1 VELRESSELRP
12 AGHPSAGSPPG
23 VTLGEEP
30 ATVVLIGQ
38 AQQEN
43 HARGG
48 TGFWLRFWRQPSAI
62 IGTLLLVV
70 LVSMAL
76 GANQL
81 TSHDP
86 FATSN
91 DVLRPPS
98 AAHLLGTD
106 DLGRDLFSGVVHGAR
121 VSLLIGLVSAVT
133 ATVIGVAVG
142 GVAGY
147 AGGLLDD
154 GLMRMTEL
162 FQVIPRFF
170 LALIVVAVLGSNIWL
185 IVLLLGLTY
194 WPGTAR
200 LLRSEVLSLRTR
212 DYVLAARAVGM
223 RESRILVRHVLPGAL
238 PPIITQAALHV
249 GGAILIEAG
258 LSFLGLGDR
267 NVVSW
272 GALLNDAQQFV
283 RVAWWMSAF
292 PGLAITLTVLSLN
305 LIADGLNDAWDARL
319 TGR

>member
-1 VELRESSELRP
+1 MEEHKPGELGRGEQ
-12 AGHPSAGSPPG
+12 SAGSPTSI
-23 VTLGEEP
+23 TLNGAPEP
-30 ATVVLIGQ
+30 AMLIGPE
-38 AQQEN
+38 QQDN
-43 HARGG
+43 HARKG
-48 TGFWLRFWRQPSAI
+48 TGFWVRFRRQPAAI
-62 IGTLLLVV
+62 VGALMLVV

-81 TSHDP
+81 TSRDP

-91 DVLRPPS
+91 DVLQPPS

-106 DLGRDLFSGVVHGAR
+106 DLGRDLLSGVVHGAR
-121 VSLLIGLVSAVT
+121 ISLLVGLVSAVT
-133 ATVIGVAVG
+133 ATVIGVAIG
-142 GVAGY
+142 GLAGY
-147 AGGLLDD
+147 AGGLVDD
-154 GLMRMTEL
+154 GLMRITEL

-170 LALIVVAVLGSNIWL
+170 LALIVVAVLGSNVWL

-200 LLRSEVLSLRTR
+200 LLRAQVLTLRTR

-223 RESRILVRHVLPGAL
+223 RESRILLRHVLPGAL

-292 PGLAITLTVLSLN
+292 PGLAITVTVLSTN
-305 LIADGLNDAWDARL
+305 LIADGLNEAWDARL